1 MQPFLLSHSETE
13 AKLCRE
19 FPEAENPS
27 RRALSLPCAV
37 SLFSLSVI
45 SLLSPSSSL
54 VPCGG
59 GGGCSRLVVVVR
71 SCSSLVS
78 LFQICSYLLS
88 LVSCFQI
95 RIQI

>member
-1 MQPFLLSHSETE
+1 MHPLLLSHSETE
-13 AKLCRE
+13 AKFCRE
-19 FPEAENPS
+19 FPETENPS

-45 SLLSPSSSL
+45 SLVSPSSSP

-59 GGGCSRLVVVVR
+59 GRGCSRLMVVVR
-71 SCSSLVS
+71 SRSSLVS
-78 LFQICSYLLS
+78 LFQICSDLPS

-95 RIQI
+95 QI